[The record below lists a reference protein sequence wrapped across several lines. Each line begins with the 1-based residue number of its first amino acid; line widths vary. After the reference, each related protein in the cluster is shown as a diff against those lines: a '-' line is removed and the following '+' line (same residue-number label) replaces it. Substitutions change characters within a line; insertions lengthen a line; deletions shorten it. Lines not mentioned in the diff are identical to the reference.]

1 VYMLDKVKSYKVSV
15 NSLEV
20 NANYYE
26 EDIENIFI
34 PLLKHLKIMKKS
46 KNGKLLVYLVA
57 SPGVGKST
65 LASFLEFLSKNSEN
79 IEEIQAIGID
89 GFHYHQQ
96 YIKNHKVIIDGKEV
110 PMVEVKGCPET
121 FNLSKLKS
129 KIKVLKNE
137 SVKWPI
143 YDRKLHDVVEDQIVV
158 SKEII
163 LIEGNWLLINED
175 GWRDLKDYCDYS
187 IFIKADETMLKDRL
201 IQRKMKGGIS
211 EEEAIKFYEKSDSKN
226 VKRVLNNSLKSD
238 LQLELLSNGKYKMG
252 GKFNGN

>member
-1 VYMLDKVKSYKVSV
+1 MLDKVKFYKFLV

-26 EDIENIFI
+26 ENIENIFI
-34 PLLKHLKIMKKS
+34 PLLKQLTIMKKN
-46 KNGKLLVYLVA
+46 KNGKLLVYLAA

-79 IEEIQAIGID
+79 IMEIQAVGLD

-96 YIKNHKVIIDGKEV
+96 YIKSHKVIVDEKEI

-121 FNLSKLKS
+121 FDLGKLKS
-129 KIKVLKNE
+129 KIKALKNE

-158 SKEII
+158 NKEII
-163 LIEGNWLLINED
+163 LIEGNWLLLNED

-211 EEEAIKFYEKSDSKN
+211 KEAAIKFYEKSDSRN
-226 VKRVLNNSLKSD
+226 VKRVLDNSLKAD
-238 LQLELLSNGKYKMG
+238 LQLELLSNGKYKIG
-252 GKFNGN
+252 G

>member
-1 VYMLDKVKSYKVSV
+1 MLDKVKSYNFLV
-15 NSLEV
+15 NSFEV
-20 NANYYE
+20 NANYYQ

-34 PLLKHLKIMKKS
+34 PLLKQLTIMKKN
-46 KNGKLLVYLVA
+46 KNEKLLVYLAA

-65 LASFLEFLSKNSEN
+65 LASFLEFLSKNREN
-79 IEEIQAIGID
+79 IKEIQAIGLD
-89 GFHYHQQ
+89 GFHYHEQ
-96 YIKNHKVIIDGKEV
+96 YIKNHKVIVDGKEV

-121 FNLSKLKS
+121 FDLGKLKS
-129 KIKVLKNE
+129 KIKALKNE

-163 LIEGNWLLINED
+163 LIEGNWLLLNED
-175 GWRDLKDYCDYS
+175 GWRDLKDYSDYS
-187 IFIKADETMLKDRL
+187 IFIKADETMLKNRL

-211 EEEAIKFYEKSDSKN
+211 EEEAIKFYEKSDSIN
-226 VKRVLNNSLKSD
+226 VKRVLNNSLKAD

-252 GKFNGN
+252 GNFNGN